1 MPFTVLHYGNL
12 NILTLT
18 STVHNIWRNIVIFFT
33 ILCLIMVIYTFS
45 EEAELDGS
53 TGKQD
58 MA

>member
-1 MPFTVLHYGNL
+1 MPFAVLHYGNL

-18 STVHNIWRNIVIFFT
+18 SNVQKIWSNIVIFFT
-33 ILCLIMVIYTFS
+33 ILSLIIVIYTFS